1 MVKMTQTQKIR
12 KYMIEHGS
20 ITSKEAMD
28 TFGCMRLAA
37 RIGELIKGGEQ
48 IKKTMEEGLNRD
60 GTKSHYTRYSLVTPQ
75 QMKLPI

>member
-28 TFGCMRLAA
+28 AFGCMRLAA

-60 GTKSHYTRYSLVTPQ
+60 GTKSRYTRYSLVTPH